1 MKPSEQAE
9 FIVFDSREDWLK
21 ARVNNIGAST
31 LAGYKITGEHA
42 KPLPTGIPAL
52 ESALTFGSDWEP
64 YVAQLAAEKLGLT
77 FAPKNTPLEQLH
89 DNEMSWHDNSFYTV
103 LDGKV
108 HASLDVAANINGVTT
123 ILEIKTSSAT
133 RFEFV
138 SQQLQL
144 RYQAQ
149 AEMEA
154 LISGAQKY
162 RIVFAHRPNG
172 WQDMSTEDIS
182 WQLADTLQVGEPHDV
197 TITMSDLKS
206 LYDDYTATLEDT
218 STPYSQLLDNILDWE
233 EKAKEGRKQL
243 MRQLEDHPNMTVSA
257 RGKVAV
263 LKESK
268 RVLTDWKK
276 LVEDYKVED
285 LTPYRTEKTSMSLS
299 ITKEKR

>member
-1 MKPSEQAE
+1 MSSTVRRE
-9 FIVFDSREDWLK
+9 FKTFPNREAWLD
-21 ARVNNIGAST
+21 ARVDNIGAST
-31 LAGYKITGEHA
+31 LANYKITGEHA
-42 KPLPTGIPAL
+42 KQLPTGIPAL

-64 YVAQLAAEKLGLT
+64 YVAQLAAQRLGLT
-77 FAPKNTPLEQLH
+77 FAPKNTEIDRLH
-89 DNEMSWHDNSFYTV
+89 NNEMSWHDDSFYTV

-108 HASLDVAANINGVTT
+108 HASLDAAANIKGVTT

-154 LISGAQKY
+154 LISGADKY

-172 WQDMSTEDIS
+172 WQDMSADDIS
-182 WQLADTLQVGEPHDV
+182 RQLADTLLIGEPQDV
-197 TITMSDLKS
+197 TMTMNDMKS
-206 LYDDYTATLEDT
+206 LYDDYMATLEDT
-218 STPYSQLLDNILDWE
+218 GTPYSQLLDNILDWE
-233 EKAKEGRKQL
+233 EKAKEGR
-243 MRQLEDHPNMTVSA
+243 RQLAQQLETHPDMTVGA
-257 RGKVAV
+257 RGKIAV

-268 RVLTDWKK
+268 RVLTDWKR
-276 LVEDYKVED
+276 LVEDYQVKD
-285 LTPYRTEKTSMSLS
+285 LTPYRTEKTAMSLS

>member
-1 MKPSEQAE
+1 MSRTVKRE
-9 FIVFDSREDWLK
+9 FKTFPNREAWLD

-31 LAGYKITGEHA
+31 LANYKITGEHEQ
-42 KPLPTGIPAL
+42 PLPTGIPAL

-64 YVAQLAAEKLGLT
+64 YVAQLAAQRLGLT
-77 FAPKNTPLEQLH
+77 FAPKNTPIEQLQYGQ
-89 DNEMSWHDNSFYTV
+89 MSWHDDSFYTV

-108 HASLDVAANINGVTT
+108 HASLDAAANIKGVTT

-138 SQQLQL
+138 SQQLRL

-154 LISGAQKY
+154 FISGADKY

-172 WQDMSTEDIS
+172 WQDMSADDIS
-182 WQLADTLQVGEPHDV
+182 RQLSDTLLIGEPQDV
-197 TITMSDLKS
+197 TITMDDLKK
-206 LYDDYTATLEDT
+206 LYDDYMSTLADNT
-218 STPYSQLLDNILDWE
+218 IQYSQLLDNILDWE

-243 MRQLEDHPNMTVSA
+243 TQLLESHPGMTVGA

-268 RVLTDWKK
+268 RVLTDWQR
-276 LVEDYKVED
+276 LVEDYHVED

>member
-1 MKPSEQAE
+1 MSRIIRRDFKTFP
-9 FIVFDSREDWLK
+9 SREAWLD
-21 ARVNNIGAST
+21 ARVDNIGAST
-31 LAGYKITGEHA
+31 LANYKITGEHA

-77 FAPKNTPLEQLH
+77 FAPKNTPIEQLQYGQ
-89 DNEMSWHDNSFYTV
+89 MSWHDDSFYTM

-108 HASLDVAANINGVTT
+108 HASLDAAANIKGVAT

-138 SQQLQL
+138 SQQLRL

-154 LISGAQKY
+154 LISGADKY

-172 WQDMSTEDIS
+172 WQNMGADDIS
-182 WQLADTLQVGEPHDV
+182 QQLSDTLVIGEPHDV
-197 TITMSDLKS
+197 TMTMDDLKA
-206 LYDDYTATLEDT
+206 LYDDYISTLEDN
-218 STPYSQLLDNILDWE
+218 PIQYSQLLDNILEWE
-233 EKAKEGRKQL
+233 AKAKEGR
-243 MRQLEDHPNMTVSA
+243 RQLQEMLA
-257 RGKVAV
+257 RTPGMVVGAQGKIAQ
-263 LKESK
+263 LKEST

-276 LVEDYKVED
+276 LVEDYHVED
-285 LTPYRTEKTSMSLS
+285 LTPYRTEKKSSSLS
-299 ITKEKR
+299 ITKAK

>member
-9 FIVFDSREDWLK
+9 FIVFDSREDWLN

-31 LAGYKITGEHA
+31 LAGYKTTGEHA
-42 KPLPTGIPAL
+42 KPLPTGITAL

-64 YVAQLAAEKLGLT
+64 YVAQLAAQRLGLT
-77 FAPKNTPLEQLH
+77 FAPKNTPLEQLN
-89 DNEMSWHDNSFYTV
+89 DNEMSWHDDSFYTV

-123 ILEIKTSSAT
+123 ILEVKTSSAT

-138 SQQLQL
+138 NSQLRS

-154 LISGAQKY
+154 FISGAQKY

-172 WQDMSTEDIS
+172 WQDMSAEDIS
-182 WQLADTLQVGEPHDV
+182 RQLADTLQVGEPHDV
-197 TITMSDLKS
+197 TITMNDLRA
-206 LYDDYTATLEDT
+206 LYDDYMATLEVT
-218 STPYSQLLDNILDWE
+218 GTPYSQLLDNILDWE

-243 MRQLEDHPNMTVSA
+243 AQQLEDHPNMTVSA
-257 RGKVAV
+257 RGKIAM

-276 LVEDYKVED
+276 LVEDYHVED
-285 LTPYRTEKTSMSLS
+285 LTPYRTEKTSQSLS
-299 ITKEKR
+299 ITKAK

>member
-1 MKPSEQAE
+1 MSQTIKRE
-9 FIVFDSREDWLK
+9 FKTFPSREDWLN

-31 LAGYKITGEHA
+31 LANYKITGEHA

-64 YVAQLAAEKLGLT
+64 YVAQLATQRLGLT
-77 FAPKNTPLEQLH
+77 FAPKNTPLEQLN
-89 DNEMSWHDNSFYTV
+89 DNEMSWHDDSFYTV

-108 HASLDVAANINGVTT
+108 HASLDAAANIKGVTT

-154 LISGAQKY
+154 LISGADKY
-162 RIVFAHRPNG
+162 RIVFAHRANG
-172 WQDMSTEDIS
+172 WQDMSIDDIS
-182 WQLADTLQVGEPHDV
+182 WHLNKTLLIGEPHDV
-197 TITMSDLKS
+197 TITMSDLKTLYNDYIDS
-206 LYDDYTATLEDT
+206 LSDA
-218 STPYSQLLDNILDWE
+218 PIQYSQLLDNILDWE

-243 MRQLEDHPNMTVSA
+243 MQQLEDHPDMTVGA
-257 RGKVAV
+257 QGKIAV

-268 RVLTDWKK
+268 RVLTDWKR
-276 LVEDYKVED
+276 LVEDYQVKD
-285 LTPYRTEKTSMSLS
+285 LTPYRTEKTYMSLS

>member
-1 MKPSEQAE
+1 MSNTIKRE
-9 FIVFDSREDWLK
+9 FKTFPSREDWLN
-21 ARVNNIGAST
+21 ARVDNIGAST
-31 LAGYKITGEHA
+31 LASYKITGEHA

-64 YVAQLAAEKLGLT
+64 YVAQLAAVKLGLT
-77 FAPKNTPLEQLH
+77 FAPKNTQVSRLH
-89 DNEMSWHDNSFYTV
+89 ENSMSWHDDSFYTV
-103 LDGKV
+103 LGGKV

-138 SQQLQL
+138 NSQLQQ
-144 RYQAQ
+144 RYQLQ
-149 AEMEA
+149 AELEA
-154 LISGAQKY
+154 FISGADKY

-182 WQLADTLQVGEPHDV
+182 LQLADTLQVGEPHDV
-197 TITMSDLKS
+197 TMTMDDLKA
-206 LYDDYTATLEDT
+206 LYDDYISTLEDNT
-218 STPYSQLLDNILDWE
+218 AQYSQLLDNILDWE

-243 MRQLEDHPNMTVSA
+243 MLQLEEHPNMTVSA
-257 RGKVAV
+257 RGKIAM

-285 LTPYRTEKTSMSLS
+285 LTPYRTEKTSQSLS
-299 ITKEKR
+299 ITKEKE

>member
-1 MKPSEQAE
+1 M
-9 FIVFDSREDWLK
+9 
-21 ARVNNIGAST
+21 
-31 LAGYKITGEHA
+31 
-42 KPLPTGIPAL
+42 
-52 ESALTFGSDWEP
+52 
-64 YVAQLAAEKLGLT
+64 
-77 FAPKNTPLEQLH
+77 
-89 DNEMSWHDNSFYTV
+89 

-108 HASLDVAANINGVTT
+108 HASLDAAANIRGVIT

-154 LISGAQKY
+154 LISGADKY

-172 WQDMSTEDIS
+172 WQDMSADDIS
-182 WQLADTLQVGEPHDV
+182 WHLNETLLIGEPHDV
-197 TITMSDLKS
+197 TITMSDLKT
-206 LYDDYTATLEDT
+206 LYNDYID
-218 STPYSQLLDNILDWE
+218 SMSDSPIQYSQLLDNILDWE

-243 MRQLEDHPNMTVSA
+243 AQQLEDHPDMTVGA

-268 RVLTDWKK
+268 RVLTDWKR
-276 LVEDYKVED
+276 LVEDYQVKD

>member
-9 FIVFDSREDWLK
+9 FIIFDSREDWLN
-21 ARVNNIGAST
+21 ARVYNIGAST
-31 LAGYKITGEHA
+31 LANYKITGEHE
-42 KPLPTGIPAL
+42 KPLPDGIPAL

-64 YVAQLAAEKLGLT
+64 YAAQLAALRLGLT
-77 FAPKNTPLEQLH
+77 FAPKNTPLEQLQH
-89 DNEMSWHDNSFYTV
+89 GQMSWHDDSFYTV

-108 HASLDVAANINGVTT
+108 HASLDAAANIKSVAT

-154 LISGAQKY
+154 LISGADKY

-172 WQDMSTEDIS
+172 WQDMSADDIS
-182 WQLADTLQVGEPHDV
+182 RQLADTLQIGEPQDV
-197 TITMSDLKS
+197 TMTMDDLKA
-206 LYDDYTATLEDT
+206 LYDDYMSTLAENT
-218 STPYSQLLDNILDWE
+218 IQYSQLLDNILDWE

-243 MRQLEDHPNMTVSA
+243 MQQLEDHPNMTVGA

-268 RVLTDWKK
+268 RVLTDWKR
-276 LVEDYKVED
+276 LVEDYHVED
-285 LTPYRTEKTSMSLS
+285 LTPYRTEKTSQSLS
-299 ITKEKR
+299 ITKAK

>member
-1 MKPSEQAE
+1 MSRIIRRE
-9 FIVFDSREDWLK
+9 FKTFASREAWLD

-31 LAGYKITGEHA
+31 LADYKITGEHA
-42 KPLPTGIPAL
+42 KPLPAGIPAL

-64 YVAQLAAEKLGLT
+64 YVAQLAAQRLGLA
-77 FAPKNTPLEQLH
+77 FAPKNTPIEQLH
-89 DNEMSWHDNSFYTV
+89 DNEMAWHDDSFYTV

-108 HASLDVAANINGVTT
+108 HASLDAAANIKGVAT

-154 LISGAQKY
+154 LISGADKY

-172 WQDMSTEDIS
+172 WQDMSADDIS
-182 WQLADTLQVGEPHDV
+182 RQLADTLLIGEPQDV
-197 TITMSDLKS
+197 TITMDDLKA
-206 LYDDYTATLEDT
+206 LYDDYMSTLADNT
-218 STPYSQLLDNILDWE
+218 VQYSQLLDNILDWE

-243 MRQLEDHPNMTVSA
+243 TQLLEDHPDMTVGA
-257 RGKVAV
+257 RGKIAV

-268 RVLTDWKK
+268 RVLTDWKR
-276 LVEDYKVED
+276 LVEDYHVED

>member
-1 MKPSEQAE
+1 MSRIIRRE
-9 FIVFDSREDWLK
+9 FKTFPSREAWLD

-31 LAGYKITGEHA
+31 LADYKITGEHA
-42 KPLPTGIPAL
+42 KPMPTGIPAL

-77 FAPKNTPLEQLH
+77 FAPKNTQVSQLPE
-89 DNEMSWHDNSFYTV
+89 NAMSWHDNSFYTV

-108 HASLDVAANINGVTT
+108 HASLDVAANINGVAT

-138 SQQLQL
+138 NSQL
-144 RYQAQ
+144 RLRYRAQ

-154 LISGAQKY
+154 FISGTQKY

-172 WQDMSTEDIS
+172 WHDMSADDIS
-182 WQLADTLQVGEPHDV
+182 RQLADTLQVGEPHDV
-197 TITMSDLKS
+197 TMTMDDLKS
-206 LYDDYTATLEDT
+206 LYDDYMSTLANNTAQ
-218 STPYSQLLDNILDWE
+218 YSRLLDNILDWE
-233 EKAKEGRKQL
+233 EKAKEGRKRLTQ
-243 MRQLEDHPNMTVSA
+243 QLESHPGMTVGA

-268 RVLTDWKK
+268 RVLTDWKR
-276 LVEDYKVED
+276 LVEDYKVDD
-285 LTPYRTEKTSMSLS
+285 LTPYRTEKTAMSLS

>member
-1 MKPSEQAE
+1 MSKAKRE
-9 FIVFDSREDWLK
+9 FRTFPSREDWLN
-21 ARVNNIGAST
+21 ARVDNIGAST
-31 LAGYKITGEHA
+31 LANYKITGEHA

-64 YVAQLAAEKLGLT
+64 YVAQLAAQRLGLT
-77 FAPKNTPLEQLH
+77 FAPKNTPIEQLH
-89 DNEMSWHDNSFYTV
+89 DNEMSWHDDSFYTV

-108 HASLDVAANINGVTT
+108 HASLDAAANIRGVTT

-154 LISGAQKY
+154 LISGADKY

-172 WQDMSTEDIS
+172 WQDMSTDDIS
-182 WQLADTLQVGEPHDV
+182 QQLTGTLQISEAHDV
-197 TITMSDLKS
+197 TITMDDLKTLYNDYMDS
-206 LYDDYTATLEDT
+206 LSDA
-218 STPYSQLLDNILDWE
+218 PIQYSQLLDNILDWE

-243 MRQLEDHPNMTVSA
+243 TQQLENHPDMTVGA
-257 RGKVAV
+257 RGKIAV

-268 RVLTDWKK
+268 RVLTDWKR
-276 LVEDYKVED
+276 LVEDYQVKD

>member
-1 MKPSEQAE
+1 MMRVGEQAK
-9 FIVFDSREDWLK
+9 FIVFDSHEEWLRARED
-21 ARVNNIGAST
+21 NIGAST
-31 LAGYKITGEHA
+31 LANYKITGEHA

-52 ESALTFGSDWEP
+52 ESALRFGSDWEP
-64 YVAQLAAEKLGLT
+64 YIAQLVASKLGLSI
-77 FAPKNTPLEQLH
+77 APKNTPLDRLQP
-89 DNEMSWHDNSFYTV
+89 NQMSWHDDSFYTV

-108 HASLDVAANINGVTT
+108 HASLDVAANIKGVTT

-138 SQQLQL
+138 SQQLRL

-154 LISGAQKY
+154 FISGADKY

-172 WQDMSTEDIS
+172 WQDMSTDDIS
-182 WQLADTLQVGEPHDV
+182 WHLNETLQVGEPQDV
-197 TITMSDLKS
+197 TITMSDLKK
-206 LYDDYTATLEDT
+206 LYDDYMATLEDNT
-218 STPYSQLLDNILDWE
+218 IQYSQLLDNILDWE

-243 MRQLEDHPNMTVSA
+243 MQQLEDHPGMTVGA

-268 RVLTDWKK
+268 RVLTDWKRI
-276 LVEDYKVED
+276 VEDYQIKD
-285 LTPYRTEKTSMSLS
+285 LTPYRTEKTSQSLS
-299 ITKEKR
+299 ITKAK

>member
-1 MKPSEQAE
+1 MPSSKQAE
-9 FIVFDSREDWLK
+9 FIIFNSHDDWLK

-64 YVAQLAAEKLGLT
+64 YVAQLAAEKLGLM
-77 FAPKNTPLEQLH
+77 FAPKNTMVSQLH
-89 DNEMSWHDNSFYTV
+89 ENEMSWHDNSFYTV
-103 LDGKV
+103 LDGEV

-138 SQQLQL
+138 NSQL
-144 RYQAQ
+144 RDRYRLQ
-149 AEMEA
+149 AELEA
-154 LISGAQKY
+154 FISGADQY

-172 WQDMSTEDIS
+172 WQAMSTDSIS
-182 WQLADTLQVGEPHDV
+182 SQLADTLQVGEPHDV
-197 TITMSDLKS
+197 TITMNDVKA
-206 LYDDYTATLEDT
+206 LYDDYM
-218 STPYSQLLDNILDWE
+218 STRADNGIQYSQLLDNILDWE

-243 MRQLEDHPNMTVSA
+243 LRQLEDHPNMMVGA

-263 LKESK
+263 LRESK

-276 LVEDYKVED
+276 LVEDYKVDD
-285 LTPYRTEKTSMSLS
+285 LTPYRTEKTAMSLS

>member
-1 MKPSEQAE
+1 MSQTIKRE
-9 FIVFDSREDWLK
+9 FKTFPSREAWLD

-31 LAGYKITGEHA
+31 LADYKITGEHA

-64 YVAQLAAEKLGLT
+64 YVAQLAAQRLGLT
-77 FAPKNTPLEQLH
+77 FAPKNTPLERLDDGQ
-89 DNEMSWHDNSFYTV
+89 MAWHDDSFYTV

-108 HASLDVAANINGVTT
+108 HASLDATANISGVTT

-138 SQQLQL
+138 SQQLRL
-144 RYQAQ
+144 RYRAQ

-154 LISGAQKY
+154 LISGADKY
-162 RIVFAHRPNG
+162 RIIFAHRPNG
-172 WQDMSTEDIS
+172 WQDMRTDDIS
-182 WQLADTLQVGEPHDV
+182 RQLADTLQVGEPHDV
-197 TITMSDLKS
+197 TMTMSDLKA
-206 LYDDYTATLEDT
+206 LYDDYMSTLADNT
-218 STPYSQLLDNILDWE
+218 TQYSQLLDNILDWE

-243 MRQLEDHPNMTVSA
+243 TQQLESHPDMTVGA

-268 RVLTDWKK
+268 RVLTDWKR
-276 LVEDYKVED
+276 LVEDYHVKD

>member
-1 MKPSEQAE
+1 MSQTIKRE
-9 FIVFDSREDWLK
+9 FKTFPSREAWLD
-21 ARVNNIGAST
+21 ARVDNIGAST
-31 LAGYKITGEHA
+31 LANYKVTSEHA

-64 YVAQLAAEKLGLT
+64 YVAQLTAQRLGLT
-77 FAPKNTPLEQLH
+77 FAPKNTPLEQLN
-89 DNEMSWHDNSFYTV
+89 DNEMSWHDDSFYTV

-108 HASLDVAANINGVTT
+108 HASLDAAANIRGVIT

-154 LISGAQKY
+154 LISGADKY

-172 WQDMSTEDIS
+172 WQDMSTDDIS
-182 WQLADTLQVGEPHDV
+182 WHLNETLLIGEPQDV
-197 TITMSDLKS
+197 TITMDDLKA
-206 LYDDYTATLEDT
+206 LYDDYSDSLSDA
-218 STPYSQLLDNILDWE
+218 PVQYSQLLDNILDWE

-243 MRQLEDHPNMTVSA
+243 MQQLEDHPDMTVGA
-257 RGKVAV
+257 QGKIAV

-268 RVLTDWKK
+268 RVLTDWKR
-276 LVEDYKVED
+276 LVEDYQVKD